1 MPQQSHGASPLN
13 ILEIEDP
20 GLQEAYDVE
29 FWFALMIL
37 LRGPDPLRGPMRE
50 EYWTGCRCINLHL

>member
-1 MPQQSHGASPLN
+1 MPQQSPGHPLN

-29 FWFALMIL
+29 AIL
-37 LRGPDPLRGPMRE
+37 VRPDDFIAWSGSIKGPMRE
-50 EYWTGCRCINLHL
+50 ILDRAVGA